1 MLVLKRLATVQEGED
16 SFEYVRHQP
25 TISAIVSNQL
35 LTSPSGSRSSS
46 SPGVIHSTACRLS
59 HRFAVRKSQ
68 RSSCGS
74 LRGGLE
80 VDLARLG
87 QAHGFEMRLVGV
99 TGHRRVTIG

>member
-1 MLVLKRLATVQEGED
+1 VLTFD
-16 SFEYVRHQP
+16 QP
-25 TISAIVSNQL
+25 VAISPTASNHS
-35 LTSPSGSRSSS
+35 LTSPSGSRSLSIS
-46 SPGVIHSTACRLS
+46 TVIRSTACRLS

-99 TGHRRVTIG
+99 TGRRRVTIG